1 MNHLTAAEFVD
12 ALDGTLDERRMWH
25 LDTCTMCRTQIEN
38 LRSALVSGRAV
49 EQPEPSPLFW
59 ANFSERVNTSIGGTR
74 IEGSRWLSGI
84 STPGVLGAAAA
95 LIVVV
100 VIGAFWRS
108 EIAEPRPDENMIVT
122 PDLLL
127 EPDESEAEKAW
138 AVVRDAAEGIAWDE
152 VHDAG
157 LSTRPGQAE
166 RAVNSLT
173 DKERERL
180 IALLEEDLKKAGD

>member
-1 MNHLTAAEFVD
+1 MNHLTATEFVD
-12 ALDGTLDERRMWH
+12 ALDGTLDERRMRH
-25 LDTCTMCRTQIEN
+25 LDTCPMCRTQIDN
-38 LRSALVSGRAV
+38 LRSALVSGLAV

-59 ANFSERVNTSIGGTR
+59 ANFSKRVNTSIGGTR
-74 IEGSRWLSGI
+74 VEGSRWLSGI
-84 STPGVLGAAAA
+84 LSPGVLGAAA

-108 EIAEPRPDENMIVT
+108 EIAEPRTDESMIV
-122 PDLLL
+122 PVDLLL

-138 AVVRDAAEGIAWDE
+138 AAVRAAAEGIAWDE

>member
-1 MNHLTAAEFVD
+1 MNHLTATEFVD
-12 ALDGTLDERRMWH
+12 ALDGTLDERRMRH
-25 LDTCTMCRTQIEN
+25 LDTCPMCRTQIDN
-38 LRSALVSGRAV
+38 LRSALVSGLAV

-74 IEGSRWLSGI
+74 VEGSRWLSGI
-84 STPGVLGAAAA
+84 LSPGVLGAAA

-108 EIAEPRPDENMIVT
+108 EIAEPRTDESMIVT
-122 PDLLL
+122 RDLLL

-138 AVVRDAAEGIAWDE
+138 AAVRAAAEGIAWDE

>member
-1 MNHLTAAEFVD
+1 MNHLTATEFVD
-12 ALDGTLDERRMWH
+12 ALDGTLDERRMRH
-25 LDTCTMCRTQIEN
+25 LDTCPMCRTQIDN
-38 LRSALVSGRAV
+38 LRSALVSGLAV

-74 IEGSRWLSGI
+74 VERSRWLSGI
-84 STPGVLGAAAA
+84 LSPGVLGAAV

-108 EIAEPRPDENMIVT
+108 EIAEPRTDENMIVT
-122 PDLLL
+122 GDLLL

-138 AVVRDAAEGIAWDE
+138 AAVRAAAEGIGWDE